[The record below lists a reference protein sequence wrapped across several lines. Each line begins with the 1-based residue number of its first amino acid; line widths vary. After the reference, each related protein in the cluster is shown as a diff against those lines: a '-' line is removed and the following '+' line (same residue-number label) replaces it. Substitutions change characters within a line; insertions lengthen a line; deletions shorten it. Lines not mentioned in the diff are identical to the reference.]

1 MKIFKNK
8 NLLIS
13 DILVIFYI
21 IFDIENN
28 AKLICNFISK
38 QYTINKEEFIVDY
51 HNVGKKIR
59 EIREKELKQS
69 REKFAEEIGIS
80 IHTANRLEN
89 ATGKVSNIEIY
100 LKISEITGY
109 TIEEL
114 LVDKNNSKDREKI
127 RRKIDYMLN
136 VIPIEELEYICT
148 FIKQFIQFNHRKEL
162 NTLKNIK
169 NKKK

>member
-1 MKIFKNK
+1 M
-8 NLLIS
+8 
-13 DILVIFYI
+13 
-21 IFDIENN
+21 
-28 AKLICNFISK
+28 
-38 QYTINKEEFIVDY
+38 DY

-114 LVDKNNSKDREKI
+114 LVEKDTSKDKNKI

-136 VIPIEELEYICT
+136 VLPTDELEYICT
-148 FIKQFIQFNHRKEL
+148 AIKQFIQFNHRKEL

>member
-1 MKIFKNK
+1 M
-8 NLLIS
+8 
-13 DILVIFYI
+13 
-21 IFDIENN
+21 
-28 AKLICNFISK
+28 
-38 QYTINKEEFIVDY
+38 DY
-51 HNVGKKIR
+51 HNIGKKIR

-89 ATGKVSNIEIY
+89 ATGKISNIEIY

-114 LVDKNNSKDREKI
+114 
-127 RRKIDYMLN
+127 
-136 VIPIEELEYICT
+136 EYICT
-148 FIKQFIQFNHRKEL
+148 SIKQFIQFNHRQEL

-169 NKKK
+169 NKKN